1 MASKDLGVEPINPVT
16 EPADPTHINLDL
28 DTIEREQVRGVP
40 QRKPAFI
47 VKVDGKPLVFKDPL
61 DIDAVILMTME
72 DSPARFFR
80 ATLSDEPAS
89 EGETSDFEHMVRAF
103 ETPGKISGLKLRA
116 LMQGYRV
123 HYGLDDVGNG
133 VGSRR

>member
-1 MASKDLGVEPINPVT
+1 MASNTQK
-16 EPADPTHINLDL
+16 ADAVDPGYINLDL
-28 DTIEREQVRGVP
+28 DTIEREHVLGLP
-40 QRKPAFI
+40 QKKKPYI
-47 VKVDGKPLVFKDPL
+47 VKVDGRPLHFKDPL
-61 DIDAVILMTME
+61 EIDAVVLMTME
-72 DSPARFFR
+72 DSPGRFFR
-80 ATLSDEPAS
+80 ATLSSDAAD
-89 EGETSDFEHMVRAF
+89 GEISDFEHMIVAF